1 MYPNVVT
8 TTPRS
13 FNRTPKNKDDL
24 IAKEMNKI
32 RNEFLANETNTRRSK
47 AIETNEKMKKVM
59 DAWLGN
65 TTETIFREYKKVVE
79 GIKLERDKLMNIR
92 EKEHERLKQ
101 EKLEQLLMAKKEVR
115 MYPLETC
122 PSCLVVFQKTRMHAE
137 SIIHSSPTIS
147 ALS

>member
-1 MYPNVVT
+1 
-8 TTPRS
+8 
-13 FNRTPKNKDDL
+13 
-24 IAKEMNKI
+24 MNKI